1 MSLAV
6 LGNVA
11 EGWSNPN
18 SNAKNALNNRKMDMG
33 LSIQDIVDNVLKKP
47 TFGFPNYEP
56 KAVVKDLLPVKV
68 TKVSK

>member
-68 TKVSK
+68 TKVAK